1 MNKDLIYQAIEN
13 PEALSRLNTAD
24 LERLTREHPWFSTAQ
39 VLLAKKYREGNDYRF
54 TDQLQTAAMTSFN
67 RRVLYTFLKKE
78 TPLAIA
84 PTTEVLPVQAEV
96 EATVSAEELIDLPIE
111 AEQSAAVE
119 TTAPVANDLD
129 DILEQQEGFFELFN
143 SPAPSVSGSDTSLS
157 ELANAMMDEEPRVVE
172 SPAPVA
178 TIEALPTLP
187 AIEEIKAEE
196 PETTDTLEV
205 EEEKETPAA
214 RVQIVPMDD
223 LDRDI
228 LVTALNKSIELEVGE
243 RDQIENENKIESEF
257 EEESEHE
264 GMDPYTLWLMKRA
277 GQLGYA
283 GMAKVESAEQE
294 EETEEEEEKEDF
306 SPKEEKQGL
315 SHGMQRLSGPSKLT
329 QQKDLIDR
337 FIRMEP
343 KITPGKALDYSGTIL
358 GRESL
363 EDHGGLVTETM
374 AKLYVAQG
382 KIDKAKKAYKR
393 LIELFPE
400 KSIYFATQLKN
411 LNTKK

>member
-13 PEALSRLNTAD
+13 PAALSQLSTAD

-54 TDQLQTAAMTSFN
+54 TDQLHTAAMTSFN

-78 TPLAIA
+78 QTASALELTLEKTSPVAEAPVSTPNQEEAPLAAI
-84 PTTEVLPVQAEV
+84 
-96 EATVSAEELIDLPIE
+96 EATTPSTLSEPQEAHDVDDL
-111 AEQSAAVE
+111 
-119 TTAPVANDLD
+119 
-129 DILEQQEGFFELFN
+129 LEQQEGFFEFFSNTSTAPL
-143 SPAPSVSGSDTSLS
+143 SDHSLSDLAEAVMDEPAHAVAAKEDLPVMPVVEAPSAV
-157 ELANAMMDEEPRVVE
+157 
-172 SPAPVA
+172 
-178 TIEALPTLP
+178 
-187 AIEEIKAEE
+187 
-196 PETTDTLEV
+196 
-205 EEEKETPAA
+205 ETPAA
-214 RVQIVPMDD
+214 QSESTPTSPKIQLVEMDD

-228 LVTALNKSIELEVGE
+228 LVTALNKSIELEVSEEADEEGAGE
-243 RDQIENENKIESEF
+243 ALSSEVDPSA
-257 EEESEHE
+257 EVT
-264 GMDPYTLWLMKRA
+264 DPYTLWLMQRA

-283 GMAKVESAEQE
+283 GMKAPAETDTSASE
-294 EETEEEEEKEDF
+294 EEIEDTEEE
-306 SPKEEKQGL
+306 SLSSAKEETQGI
-315 SHGMQRLSGPSKLT
+315 SHGMQRLSGLNKNAH
-329 QQKDLIDR
+329 QKDLIDR
-337 FIRMEP
+337 FIRTEP

-358 GRESL
+358 GKESL

>member
-13 PEALSRLNTAD
+13 PAALSQLSTAD
-24 LERLTREHPWFSTAQ
+24 LERLAREHPWFSTAQ

-54 TDQLQTAAMTSFN
+54 TDQLHTAAMTSFN

-78 TPLAIA
+78 QTASAPELTLEKTSPAAEPPVSTPIQEEAPLAAIQA
-84 PTTEVLPVQAEV
+84 TTPSTLSEPQ
-96 EATVSAEELIDLPIE
+96 EAHDVDDL
-111 AEQSAAVE
+111 
-119 TTAPVANDLD
+119 
-129 DILEQQEGFFELFN
+129 LEQQEGFFEFFSN
-143 SPAPSVSGSDTSLS
+143 TSPAPLNDHSLS
-157 ELANAMMDEEPRVVE
+157 DLAEAVMDEPAHAVAAKEDLPLMPVLEAAVVVE
-172 SPAPVA
+172 TSAAQSESMPTSPK
-178 TIEALPTLP
+178 IQL
-187 AIEEIKAEE
+187 
-196 PETTDTLEV
+196 V
-205 EEEKETPAA
+205 E
-214 RVQIVPMDD
+214 MDD

-228 LVTALNKSIELEVGE
+228 LVTALNKSIELEVSE
-243 RDQIENENKIESEF
+243 EADEEVESEALS
-257 EEESEHE
+257 SEADPSAE
-264 GMDPYTLWLMKRA
+264 VSDPYTLWLMHRA

-283 GMAKVESAEQE
+283 GMKAPAETDTSASEE
-294 EETEEEEEKEDF
+294 EEEIEETEEE
-306 SPKEEKQGL
+306 SLSSAKEETQGI
-315 SHGMQRLSGPSKLT
+315 SHGMQRLSGLNKNAH
-329 QQKDLIDR
+329 QKDLIDR
-337 FIRMEP
+337 FIRTEP

-358 GRESL
+358 GKESL

>member
-13 PEALSRLNTAD
+13 PAALSQLSTAD

-54 TDQLQTAAMTSFN
+54 TDQLHTAAMTSFN

-78 TPLAIA
+78 QTASALELTLEKPNPAAEAPVSTPIQEEAPLAAI
-84 PTTEVLPVQAEV
+84 
-96 EATVSAEELIDLPIE
+96 EATTPSTLSEPQEAHDVDDL
-111 AEQSAAVE
+111 
-119 TTAPVANDLD
+119 
-129 DILEQQEGFFELFN
+129 LEQQEGFFEFFSN
-143 SPAPSVSGSDTSLS
+143 TSPAPLSDHSLS
-157 ELANAMMDEEPRVVE
+157 DLAEAVMDEPTHAVAAKEDLPVMPVVE
-172 SPAPVA
+172 AHAAV
-178 TIEALPTLP
+178 
-187 AIEEIKAEE
+187 
-196 PETTDTLEV
+196 
-205 EEEKETPAA
+205 ETPAA
-214 RVQIVPMDD
+214 QSESTPTSPKIQLVEMDD

-228 LVTALNKSIELEVGE
+228 LVTALHKSIELEVSEEADEEGVGE
-243 RDQIENENKIESEF
+243 ALSSEADPSA
-257 EEESEHE
+257 EVT
-264 GMDPYTLWLMKRA
+264 DPYTLWLMRRA

-283 GMAKVESAEQE
+283 GMKAPAETDTSASE
-294 EETEEEEEKEDF
+294 EEIEDTEEESL
-306 SPKEEKQGL
+306 SPAKEETQGI
-315 SHGMQRLSGPSKLT
+315 SHGMQRLSGLNKNAH
-329 QQKDLIDR
+329 QKDLIDR
-337 FIRMEP
+337 FIRTEP

-358 GRESL
+358 GKESL

>member
-54 TDQLQTAAMTSFN
+54 TDQLHTAAMTSFN

-78 TPLAIA
+78 TLPVIT
-84 PTTEVLPVQAEV
+84 PEPEVLPVQAEV
-96 EATVSAEELIDLPIE
+96 EATVSAEELMDVLTE
-111 AEQSAAVE
+111 AEQPVAVQ
-119 TTAPVANDLD
+119 TTAPSANDLD
-129 DILEQQEGFFELFN
+129 DILEQQEGFFELFT
-143 SPAPSVSGSDTSLS
+143 SPTAAVDTSDTSLS
-157 ELANAMMDEEPRVVE
+157 DLANAMMDEEPRAVE
-172 SPAPVA
+172 TPAPVA

-187 AIEEIKAEE
+187 VIEETKIEE
-196 PETTDTLEV
+196 PETTETIEV

-214 RVQIVPMDD
+214 RIQIVPMDD

-243 RDQIENENKIESEF
+243 REQIANENEIENELEGESEN
-257 EEESEHE
+257 E

-283 GMAKVESAEQE
+283 GMTKVETSDE
-294 EETEEEEEKEDF
+294 EEPEEEEEEENNL
-306 SPKEEKQGL
+306 PKEETQGL